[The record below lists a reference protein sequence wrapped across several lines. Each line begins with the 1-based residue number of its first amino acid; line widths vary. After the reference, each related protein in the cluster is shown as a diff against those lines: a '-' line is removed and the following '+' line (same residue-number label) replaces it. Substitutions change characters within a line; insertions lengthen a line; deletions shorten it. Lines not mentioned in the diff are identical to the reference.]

1 MFEIHI
7 FISLSLS
14 FPGKLRANLITSP
27 KLVSDPFMGFRK
39 PGKFC
44 LWNQKSWALESGI
57 QLKESGIPLTIGIRN
72 PSSTDKY
79 WNPVSEI
86 WTDPRR
92 RIQNLRLSWISLHGM
107 IIVFFPA
114 SIFLDVLFFFASST
128 VMIFFTMIM
137 IMKNNTSTVF
147 IFCCFSYVL
156 STDVEDNFPSH
167 HDTPDFFFPIA
178 QADITECS
186 TYAVVCR
193 LKSSPPYT
201 ITPNGGSFSHPDYP
215 GVIIN
220 VPKKAVRPKA
230 KFPLELKVGTSV
242 S

>member
-1 MFEIHI
+1 MEAVQMYEIHI

-39 PGKFC
+39 QGKFC
-44 LWNQKSWALESGI
+44 SWNQKSLALESGI

-72 PSSTDKY
+72 PSSTDKD
-79 WNPVSEI
+79 WNPVPEI

-114 SIFLDVLFFFASST
+114 SIFLDVFFFASST
-128 VMIFFTMIM
+128 VMIFFTMIMIMIM

-147 IFCCFSYVL
+147 IFCCFSCLVY
-156 STDVEDNFPSH
+156 
-167 HDTPDFFFPIA
+167 
-178 QADITECS
+178 
-186 TYAVVCR
+186 R
-193 LKSSPPYT
+193 
-201 ITPNGGSFSHPDYP
+201 
-215 GVIIN
+215 
-220 VPKKAVRPKA
+220 RRR
-230 KFPLELKVGTSV
+230 
-242 S
+242 